1 MSEREATTHA
11 ESRQDNHGGSL
22 ARASAGLRSI
32 FAQPLSAE
40 DLDLAT
46 AALAAPIESDG
57 GERVSLLVVQ
67 CGRERMAFRAEDV
80 ARVVAAAPSH
90 RVPHRTNEVFTGI
103 ANHEGELLLCIRLE
117 RALGLAPVEGQEG
130 EEGAAGAAGRDR
142 SARPLVVIEEGRR
155 LWAVEVDRIFGVE
168 DVESSALRDPPLTLS
183 AAHNGCT
190 ECLARIGEADIV
202 VLSATS
208 IGRVA
213 KGALP

>member
-1 MSEREATTHA
+1 MREREIDQQSAPRKEEQGA
-11 ESRQDNHGGSL
+11 LD
-22 ARASAGLRSI
+22 RASAGLRSI
-32 FAQPLSAE
+32 FAQPLTPA
-40 DLDLAT
+40 DLDAAT
-46 AALAAPIESDG
+46 AALAAPLEADR

-90 RVPHRTNEVFTGI
+90 RVPHRTNDVFTGI

-117 RALGLAPVEGQEG
+117 RALGLAPADARDGG
-130 EEGAAGAAGRDR
+130 DGAHARE
-142 SARPLVVIEEGRR
+142 SRPLVVIEEARR

-168 DVESSALRDPPLTLS
+168 DVESVALRDPPLTVS

-190 ECLARIGEADIV
+190 ECLARIGDSDIV
-202 VLSATS
+202 VLSAGA